1 MRLLIVGGAGYIGSH
16 AVKLLREHGHEVRVF
31 DNLVRGHVQSIPPEC
46 LIQGD
51 LSDRNQIETALRDHK
66 IEAVMHFA
74 AFALVPESVSDP
86 ALYYHN
92 NVVGSLNLLD
102 AMRAAGVRKLVFS
115 STCAVYGQV
124 EPPIRED
131 APKAPINPYGFTKLV
146 IEQAMLDYA
155 AAYGLGFAALR
166 YFNACGA
173 ASDGSI
179 GEDHDPETH
188 LIPLILQVALGQ
200 RESISIFGTDYPTPD
215 GSCIRDYIHVEDLA
229 EAHRLALEKIEPGK
243 GLILN
248 LGTGH
253 GYSVREVIEAARRV
267 TGHPIPAQERP
278 RRPGDPPA
286 LFADPSAAR
295 EALGWSARH
304 TDIEQIVASA
314 WRWHQA
320 HPSGYGK
327 SETPR

>member
-1 MRLLIVGGAGYIGSH
+1 M
-16 AVKLLREHGHEVRVF
+16 
-31 DNLVRGHVQSIPPEC
+31 PPP
-46 LIQGD
+46 
-51 LSDRNQIETALRDHK
+51 TVWA
-66 IEAVMHFA
+66 
-74 AFALVPESVSDP
+74 
-86 ALYYHN
+86 
-92 NVVGSLNLLD
+92 
-102 AMRAAGVRKLVFS
+102 S
-115 STCAVYGQV
+115 S
-124 EPPIRED
+124 
-131 APKAPINPYGFTKLV
+131 
-146 IEQAMLDYA
+146 
-155 AAYGLGFAALR
+155 ALR

-253 GYSVREVIEAARRV
+253 GYSVRAVIQAARRV